1 MLSETPTS
9 QQQEKPKDVPEGVE
23 NESRLDQTQQ
33 LNEGGNNLSGQVPQK
48 PMEEA
53 KDTRPHEQKPERVA
67 PCVTLDD
74 YVRKHLDAKKPGFFS
89 TE

>member
-33 LNEGGNNLSGQVPQK
+33 LNEGGNILTGQVPQK

-53 KDTRPHEQKPERVA
+53 KDPRPQEQKPERT
-67 PCVTLDD
+67 CVTLED
-74 YVRKHLDAKKPGFFS
+74 YIRESLDAQEPGFFS